1 MKAKQTYNFMT
12 VALLGAMALGTG
24 AAKAEE
30 GISDTTQKQASGSGD
45 SSAELA
51 KKLQN
56 PVANLISVPI
66 QNNWDFGIG
75 STDAM
80 QYKVNVQPVIPFSIG
95 DDWNLITRTI
105 LPIIHA
111 ESPVAGGADVNGLSD
126 IVQSF
131 FFSPKAPVGGWIMGA
146 GPVFLYPSA
155 SDDKLSAKKWGAGPT
170 AILLKQDS
178 GWTYGLL
185 TNHIESFAGTSSRQ
199 DVSAT
204 FLQPI
209 LSYTTKTFTT
219 FGLNTESTYDWQNSQ
234 WTVPVNATV
243 SQLVKL
249 GKQPVQVTFGGRY
262 YPEKPNG
269 GADWGLRFVVTL
281 LFPK

>member
-1 MKAKQTYNFMT
+1 MKIKFIQTLKTT
-12 VALLGAMALGTG
+12 VLMAGMGLVSSGVI
-24 AAKAEE
+24 AEE
-30 GISDTTQKQASGSGD
+30 AHSAATQTQANASGD
-45 SSAELA
+45 SSEQLA
-51 KKLQN
+51 MKLQN
-56 PVANLISVPI
+56 PVANLISVPF
-66 QNNWDFGIG
+66 QNNWDFGLG
-75 STDAM
+75 SNDAM

-111 ESPVAGGADVNGLSD
+111 ESPVAGGADVSGLSD

-170 AILLKQDS
+170 AVLLRQES

-185 TNHIESFAGTSSRQ
+185 SNHIESFAGTSSRQ

-209 LSYTTKTFTT
+209 LSYTTKTYTT
-219 FGLNTESTYDWQNSQ
+219 FGLNS
-234 WTVPVNATV
+234 
-243 SQLVKL
+243 
-249 GKQPVQVTFGGRY
+249 
-262 YPEKPNG
+262 
-269 GADWGLRFVVTL
+269 
-281 LFPK
+281 

>member
-1 MKAKQTYNFMT
+1 MKIKFIQTLKTT
-12 VALLGAMALGTG
+12 VLMAGMGLVSSGVI
-24 AAKAEE
+24 AEE
-30 GISDTTQKQASGSGD
+30 AHSAATQTQANASGD
-45 SSAELA
+45 SSEQLA
-51 KKLQN
+51 MKLQN
-56 PVANLISVPI
+56 PVANLISVPF
-66 QNNWDFGIG
+66 QNNWDFGLG
-75 STDAM
+75 SNDAM

-111 ESPVAGGADVNGLSD
+111 ESPVAGGADVSGLSD

-170 AILLKQDS
+170 AVLLKQDS

-185 TNHIESFAGTSSRQ
+185 SNHIESFAGTSSRQ

-209 LSYTTKTFTT
+209 LSYTTKTYTT
-219 FGLNTESTYDWQNSQ
+219 FGLNSESTYDWQNSQ

-249 GKQPVQVTFGGRY
+249 GKQPVQFQIGGRY

-269 GADWGLRFVVTL
+269 GADWGVRFAVTL

>member
-1 MKAKQTYNFMT
+1 M
-12 VALLGAMALGTG
+12 
-24 AAKAEE
+24 
-30 GISDTTQKQASGSGD
+30 
-45 SSAELA
+45 
-51 KKLQN
+51 KLQN

-75 STDAM
+75 SVDAM

-105 LPIIHA
+105 LPIIHS
-111 ESPVAGGADVNGLSD
+111 ESAVAGGADVNGLGD

-155 SDDKLSAKKWGAGPT
+155 SDDALGAKKWGAGPT
-170 AILLKQDS
+170 ALLLKQKS
-178 GWTYGLL
+178 GWTYGVL
-185 TNHIESFAGTSSRQ
+185 TNHIESFAGTSGRQ
-199 DVSAT
+199 NVSAT

-209 LSYTTKTFTT
+209 LSYTTKTYTT
-219 FGLNTESTYDWQNSQ
+219 FGLNTESTYDWQISQ
-234 WTVPVNATV
+234 WTVPINATV

-249 GKQPVQVTFGGRY
+249 GQQPVQFTLGGRY